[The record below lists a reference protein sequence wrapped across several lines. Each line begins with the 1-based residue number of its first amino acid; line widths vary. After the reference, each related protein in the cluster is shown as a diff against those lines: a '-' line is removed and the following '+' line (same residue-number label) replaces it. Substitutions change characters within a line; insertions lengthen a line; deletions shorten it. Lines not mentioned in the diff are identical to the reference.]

1 MNFSS
6 AVGMYVGLFIGDAL
20 GAPLEFIRPEH
31 VDPITDMVG
40 GGVHDT
46 APGEWTDDGAMAMAI
61 TESYLSKKGFD
72 PQDIA
77 DNFKAWRKTGTFGT
91 RNYLFDIGR
100 TTGHAIDIM
109 TSGLPY
115 MGNTSEWSSGNGS
128 IMRVAPIVLANHDRP
143 FQAVGEAVAVS
154 LMTHGNADTVQYV
167 SAFVAELINGY
178 PMPEYEELRQRK
190 LPNNSHGSIMHAYQ
204 TAWKCV
210 ENNDSFE
217 EAVLAAVNM
226 GNDADTVGAV
236 TGMLAGAIHGHEAI
250 PERWLKKLHSGE
262 DICLKAHDLYKL
274 GTVQ

>member
-1 MNFSS
+1 MQLEY
-6 AVGMYVGLFIGDAL
+6 ALGLYMGLFVGDAL

-31 VDPITDMVG
+31 VEPIEDMVG

-46 APGEWTDDGAMAMAI
+46 APGEWTDDGAMANAI
-61 TESYLSKKGFD
+61 SEAYLSKGKFD
-72 PQDIA
+72 PQEIA
-77 DNFKAWRKTGTFGT
+77 DNFKAWRKTGTYGT
-91 RNYLFDIGR
+91 RNYVFDIGR
-100 TTGHAIDIM
+100 TTSHAIDIM

-115 MGNTSEWSSGNGS
+115 MGNTGEWSSGNGS

-143 FQAVGEAVAVS
+143 YQAVGEAVAVS

-167 SAFVAELINGY
+167 SAFVAELIAGH
-178 PMPEYEELRQRK
+178 PLPEYDELRNRT
-190 LPNNSHGSIMHAYQ
+190 LGNRSHGSIMHAYQ

-210 ENNDSFE
+210 ENNPGFE

-236 TGMLAGAIHGHEAI
+236 TGMLAGAMYGIESI
-250 PERWLKKLHSGE
+250 PAHWLSKLHSV
-262 DICLKAHDLYKL
+262 DALHQKAEKLYKL